1 MRRENILL
9 RLIPFN
15 DYDNKNF
22 KMFIVIKNTKVII
35 LKNKIFVFEQ
45 SIKKHNEMMYIELCC
60 LLYTSPSPRDMRRSR
75 MPSSA

>member
-35 LKNKIFVFEQ
+35 LKNKIYVFEQ
-45 SIKKHNEMMYIELCC
+45 SIKKHNEMMYIELC
-60 LLYTSPSPRDMRRSR
+60 D
-75 MPSSA
+75 

>member
-22 KMFIVIKNTKVII
+22 KMFIVMKNTKVII
-35 LKNKIFVFEQ
+35 LKNKIFVFEK
-45 SIKKHNEMMYIELCC
+45 SIKKHNEMMYIELC
-60 LLYTSPSPRDMRRSR
+60 D
-75 MPSSA
+75 

>member
-45 SIKKHNEMMYIELCC
+45 NIKKHNEMMYIELC
-60 LLYTSPSPRDMRRSR
+60 D
-75 MPSSA
+75 

>member
-35 LKNKIFVFEQ
+35 LKNKIFG
-45 SIKKHNEMMYIELCC
+45 IKKHNEMMYIELC
-60 LLYTSPSPRDMRRSR
+60 D
-75 MPSSA
+75 

>member
-22 KMFIVIKNTKVII
+22 KMFIVMKNTKVII
-35 LKNKIFVFEQ
+35 LKNKIFVFEKKK
-45 SIKKHNEMMYIELCC
+45 KKHNEMMYIEL
-60 LLYTSPSPRDMRRSR
+60 
-75 MPSSA
+75 